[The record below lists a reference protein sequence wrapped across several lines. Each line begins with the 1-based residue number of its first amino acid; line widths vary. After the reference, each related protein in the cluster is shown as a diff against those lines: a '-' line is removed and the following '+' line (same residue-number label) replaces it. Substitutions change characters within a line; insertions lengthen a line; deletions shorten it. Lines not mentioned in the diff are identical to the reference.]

1 MKNTLFLLSLFLC
14 ALSFAQIT
22 DVRSEQKKCYIET
35 PKGQRGYAQWE
46 CGKLAGVIDCNE
58 ELSYDEANDLVVRAP
73 KDMVNLQGAGKP
85 FSGTCEMCF
94 MNGRLQRRVTFLNG
108 KENGIDSSKYES
120 GCLQVVRNHI
130 QGSPNGTWSYYYDS
144 TGIQAWEMNYYLGEK
159 HGKHIFFAKDGD
171 TTLWEVYEN
180 GKLHGT
186 KRSYYD
192 DSKIEMEAEYKFG
205 VLDGKFKLYNEEGIV
220 KEEITY
226 LAGKKDKEAK
236 YYYDDGTLL
245 RTETWTNGAK
255 TGPFKTF
262 FYNGD
267 VQTSENYDKKSRK
280 HGWWEEYH
288 PGNVLKRKV
297 LYEKDILIEEHK
309 YDEHG
314 RETYSFGAPTG
325 NQNEDDEVPTV
336 GGKKKKEKKKKNK

>member
-1 MKNTLFLLSLFLC
+1 MKYLLSFLLTASIVFVQ
-14 ALSFAQIT
+14 AQIT
-22 DVRSEQKKCYIET
+22 DVRSEQKKCYQEA
-35 PKGQRGYAQWE
+35 PSNRKGYAQWE

-58 ELSYDEANDLVVRAP
+58 ELSYDEANDLVLRKP
-73 KDMVNLQGAGKP
+73 KDLSNLTGAGKP
-85 FSGTCEMCF
+85 YTGQCEMCY

-108 KENGIDSSKYES
+108 KENGIDTTKYQS
-120 GCLQVVRNHI
+120 GCPQVVRNHI
-130 QGSPNGTWSYYYDS
+130 QGVQTGTWSYYYDS
-144 TGIQAWEMNYYLGEK
+144 TGIMAWEMNYYLGEK

-186 KRSYYD
+186 KRTYFD
-192 DSKIEMEAEYKFG
+192 DSKIEKEVDYKNG
-205 VLDGKFKLYNEEGIV
+205 LMDGNFKVYNRDGIV
-220 KEEITY
+220 IEEIKY
-226 LAGKKDKEAK
+226 KLGKKDEESK

-245 RTETWTNGAK
+245 RTETWTMGIK

-267 VQTSENYDKKSRK
+267 VQVSENYDKKGRQ
-280 HGWWEEYH
+280 HGWFEEYH
-288 PGNVLKRKV
+288 PGNVMKRKA
-297 LYEKDILIEEHK
+297 LYDKDILIEEHK

-325 NQNEDDEVPTV
+325 DQNEDDAMPET
-336 GGKKKKEKKKKNK
+336 GGKKKKSKKKAE